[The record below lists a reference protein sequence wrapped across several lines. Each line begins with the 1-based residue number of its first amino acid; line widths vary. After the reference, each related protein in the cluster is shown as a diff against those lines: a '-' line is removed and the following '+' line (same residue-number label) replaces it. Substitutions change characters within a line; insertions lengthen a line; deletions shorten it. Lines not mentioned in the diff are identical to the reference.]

1 MHGSTYLMSSKK
13 RLLRKDDLQQ
23 ARFIHMGWKDAS
35 SKASSYKMLMS
46 RTAPDLI
53 EHLISECGLSLRQ
66 VARRIKRS
74 PTLVSQI
81 RNGHQAC
88 CPLTFG
94 LLLDL
99 LPPEKERTEDE

>member
-1 MHGSTYLMSSKK
+1 MSSKK
-13 RLLRKDDLQQ
+13 RLLHKDDLREI
-23 ARFIHMGWKDAS
+23 RFIHMGWLDAS
-35 SKASSYKMLMS
+35 SKASSYKMLMN

-66 VARRIKRS
+66 LARKIRRS

-81 RNGHQAC
+81 RNGNQAC
-88 CPLTFG
+88 CPKTFG

-99 LPPEKERTEDE
+99 LPPEPKAP

>member
-1 MHGSTYLMSSKK
+1 MSTKG
-13 RLLRKDDLQQ
+13 RLLS
-23 ARFIHMGWKDAS
+23 HMGPHGRFKARDVHARWMRLNQRLDAC
-35 SKASSYKMLMS
+35 KQIMWD
-46 RTAPDLI
+46 TAPDLI
-53 EHLISECGLSLRQ
+53 EHLISNCGLSLRQ